1 MLWIRSSFTA
11 DPDPAFYL
19 NPDPGRQT
27 NADPDP
33 GSILTLKLQKVE
45 FLHTLKYKS
54 LHKLSPNL
62 VRTYMTWQQLW
73 LN

>member
-1 MLWIRSSFTA
+1 MLWIRSGFTA

-27 NADPDP
+27 SADPDP

-45 FLHTLKYKS
+45 FLHSLKYKS
-54 LHKLSPNL
+54 L
-62 VRTYMTWQQLW
+62 R
-73 LN
+73 